1 MFDRLFGS
9 QPINLLEKALAGS
22 SLRHKVISNNIAN
35 INTPGY
41 KRMEVSFEEELAA
54 VAQRETRQSGISL
67 THTNTWRR
75 RKKCRNPIRFARLKI
90 PRCEQMGTMLILTPR
105 WQP

>member
-1 MFDRLFGS
+1 MVERRRNDCAKGVIAMFDRLFGS

-41 KRMEVSFEEELAA
+41 KRMEVSFEVQDGQKGPMA
-54 VAQRETRQSGISL
+54 VDVQAI
-67 THTNTWRR
+67 
-75 RKKCRNPIRFARLKI
+75 
-90 PRCEQMGTMLILTPR
+90 
-105 WQP
+105 

>member
-1 MFDRLFGS
+1 MVERRRNDCAKGVIAMFDRLFGS

-67 THTNTWRR
+67 THTKHLAPPQKMPELN
-75 RKKCRNPIRFARLKI
+75 
-90 PRCEQMGTMLILTPR
+90 
-105 WQP
+105 